1 MAHFIKP
8 HLSLT
13 PDPNAHALTGFSI
26 VTPPSH
32 VTHSGVPELVLG
44 RRPRDRGSPDPTEPN
59 WAPLT
64 LAPRPKRLS
73 LVRESQLGA
82 SLCPCPSD
90 EEGPT
95 SGPRT
100 VMSREVRTCVEN
112 NWWLSRPMNKLHF
125 FFFFLE
131 QRPKGIQQTAQGDT
145 WANEG
150 GGKGN
155 GGQPWLREPP
165 VPWLQPRGA
174 AYPVHPDLPLL
185 ENPEIQ
191 VCMLNALILKSGFIQ
206 VCDKH
211 S

>member
-100 VMSREVRTCVEN
+100 VMSREVRTRVEN

-145 WANEG
+145 RANEG

-155 GGQPWLREPP
+155 GGAAMAQGAPRALAAAARGRLPSTSRSASPRESRNPGLH
-165 VPWLQPRGA
+165 VKC
-174 AYPVHPDLPLL
+174 PDF
-185 ENPEIQ
+185 
-191 VCMLNALILKSGFIQ
+191 KKRFHSGL
-206 VCDKH
+206 
-211 S
+211 